1 MRKKGPRNVKD
12 GPAGLIRE
20 PGWAKMGPPG
30 SLFPFLATLGALLAT
45 WCIILRI
52 FMHFYQVFMN
62 IYAFSLK
69 INGKFSK
76 IQKITLKVIDF
87 AQKDRKG
94 A

>member
-1 MRKKGPRNVKD
+1 
-12 GPAGLIRE
+12 
-20 PGWAKMGPPG
+20 MGPPG
-30 SLFPFLATLGALLAT
+30 ALFGHFGCTLAT
-45 WCIILRI
+45 WGIPLRI
-52 FMHFYQVFMN
+52 FMHFYLVFMN
-62 IYAFSLK
+62 IYAFLLK